1 MRHTKRLLSVI
12 AVILVAACTDNSL
25 TNPYGNVTG
34 TYQLTVF
41 AGRTLP
47 ATYTY
52 QAGQISSLPNGGT
65 IQWTDGTMVLNTNGT
80 FVETNN
86 YVETPNGGSTTSG
99 SFISSGTYTV
109 NGINFTLS
117 APAQNGVAQRYG
129 TGTIQVVNGVEKIN
143 YDENNGDGTTSS
155 YEYQR

>member
-1 MRHTKRLLSVI
+1 MRHMKRLLSVI
-12 AVILVAACTDNSL
+12 AVMLVAACTDNSL
-25 TNPYGNVTG
+25 TNPYGNVSG

-52 QAGQISSLPNGGT
+52 SAGQVSALPNGGT
-65 IQWTDGTMVLNTNGT
+65 IQWTGGTMVLNSNGT
-80 FVETNN
+80 FVETNDYTATDN
-86 YVETPNGGSTTSG
+86 VNGSQSG

-109 NGINFTLS
+109 NGTNFTLS

-129 TGTIQVVNGVEKIN
+129 TGTIQFNTIN

-155 YEYQR
+155 YEYKR

>member
-12 AVILVAACTDNSL
+12 AVMLVAACTDNSL
-25 TNPYGNVTG
+25 TNPYGNVSG

-52 QAGQISSLPNGGT
+52 SAGQVSALPNGGT
-65 IQWTDGTMVLNTNGT
+65 IQWTGGTMVLNSNGT
-80 FVETNN
+80 FVETNAYTATDN
-86 YVETPNGGSTTSG
+86 VNGSQSG

-109 NGINFTLS
+109 NGTNFTLS

-129 TGTIQVVNGVEKIN
+129 TGTIQFNTIN

-155 YEYQR
+155 YEYKR

>member
-1 MRHTKRLLSVI
+1 MRQTKRFLSLI
-12 AVILVAACTDNSL
+12 AVMAIAACTDNSI
-25 TNPYGNVTG
+25 TNPYNNVAG

-52 QAGQISSLPNGGT
+52 SAGQIQALPNGGT
-65 IQWTDGTMVLNTNGT
+65 IQWTDGTMVLNSNGT

-86 YVETPNGGSTTSG
+86 FIASPNGSASYSD
-99 SFISSGTYTV
+99 SFISTGTYTV

-117 APAQNGVAQRYG
+117 APAQNQTAQRYA
-129 TGTIQVVNGVEKIN
+129 TGTIQFDTIN
-143 YDENNGDGTTSS
+143 YDEDNGNGTTSQ
-155 YEYQR
+155 YEYRR

>member
-1 MRHTKRLLSVI
+1 MFMRQTKRFLSLI
-12 AVILVAACTDNSL
+12 AVMAIAACTDNSI
-25 TNPYGNVTG
+25 TNPYNNVAG

-52 QAGQISSLPNGGT
+52 SAGQIQALPNGGT
-65 IQWTDGTMVLNTNGT
+65 IQWTDGTMVLNSNGT

-86 YVETPNGGSTTSG
+86 FIVSPNGSSSYSD

-109 NGINFTLS
+109 SGINFTLS
-117 APAQNGVAQRYG
+117 APPQNQTAQRYA
-129 TGTIQVVNGVEKIN
+129 TGTIQFDTIN
-143 YDENNGDGTTSS
+143 YDENNGDGTTSQ
-155 YEYQR
+155 YEYSR

>member
-1 MRHTKRLLSVI
+1 MRQTKRILSLI
-12 AVILVAACTDNSL
+12 AVLAIAACTDNSI
-25 TNPYGNVTG
+25 TNPYNNVAG

-52 QAGQISSLPNGGT
+52 SAGQVGLIPNGGT
-65 IQWTDGTMVLNTNGT
+65 LQWTDGTMVLNSDGT

-86 YVETPNGGSTTSG
+86 YVATDNVNGSTSG
-99 SFISSGTYTV
+99 SFRSSGTYTV

-117 APAQNGVAQRYG
+117 APPQNQTAQRYA
-129 TGTIQVVNGVEKIN
+129 TGTIQFDTIN
-143 YDENNGDGTTSS
+143 YDEDNDDGTTSQ
-155 YEYQR
+155 YEYRR

>member
-1 MRHTKRLLSVI
+1 MRQTKRLLSVI
-12 AVILVAACTDNSL
+12 AVMLIAACTDNSL
-25 TNPYGNVTG
+25 TNPYGNVSG

-52 QAGQISSLPNGGT
+52 QAGQIQALPNGGT
-65 IQWTDGTMVLNTNGT
+65 IQWTDGTMVLNSNGT

-86 YVETPNGGSTTSG
+86 YLMTPTGGATTSG

-109 NGINFTLS
+109 SGTNFTLS
-117 APAQNGVAQRYG
+117 APAQNNTAQRFAS
-129 TGTIQVVNGVEKIN
+129 GTIQFDTIN
-143 YDENNGDGTTSS
+143 YDEDNGDGTTSS
-155 YEYQR
+155 YEYKR

>member
-1 MRHTKRLLSVI
+1 MRQTKRFLSLI
-12 AVILVAACTDNSL
+12 AVMAIAACTDNSI
-25 TNPYGNVTG
+25 TNPYNNVAG

-52 QAGQISSLPNGGT
+52 SAGQIQALPNGGT
-65 IQWTDGTMVLNTNGT
+65 IQWTDGTMVLNSNGT

-86 YVETPNGGSTTSG
+86 FIVSPNGSSSYSD

-109 NGINFTLS
+109 SGINFTLS
-117 APAQNGVAQRYG
+117 APPQNQTAQRYA
-129 TGTIQVVNGVEKIN
+129 TGTIQFDTIN
-143 YDENNGDGTTSS
+143 YDENNGDGTTSQ
-155 YEYQR
+155 YEYSR